1 MLGTDK
7 KIKRIGNKQ
16 VELEGR
22 DEKDYGKKGT
32 YVKDQDSINDREG
45 GEIGR
50 KKIKKVHNFTLGI
63 SFLNLDRRQH
73 HGMFP
78 T

>member
-1 MLGTDK
+1 MK
-7 KIKRIGNKQ
+7 KTM
-16 VELEGR
+16 
-22 DEKDYGKKGT
+22 KGT